1 MGMGGFGMAV
11 QRGFWDVEDRLKE
24 LSAEG
29 DPLEKLSATVDFEMF
44 RPLLQKAFGR
54 ADPSKGGRPGFDVV
68 LKFRMLVLQALHGLS
83 LQQTDYLVRDRLS
96 WMRFC
101 GLGPGDVV
109 PDANTLWDFREAL
122 IEARIFD
129 RLFERLDKAI
139 SDAGYLPMSGQ
150 IVDATLVA
158 APKQR
163 NSEAEK
169 ADIKEGRVPA
179 AWKDKPAKL
188 AQKDRDARWTVKF
201 AKAKP
206 KQDGSKP
213 VDIAIPVFG
222 YKSHIS
228 IDRKHGVIRRH
239 KVTDAAAADGARLR
253 EGLIDRTN
261 TAGDVWAD
269 SAYRSQANEEFLDKL
284 GKTSRIHRKKPMG
297 KPMPEAMRRANAAK
311 STVRA
316 RVEHVFAEQKDRMGL
331 FVRTIGLARA
341 HAVITVANMAYNMK
355 RWCWLL
361 RRPVAG

>member
-1 MGMGGFGMAV
+1 MAA

-29 DPLEKLSATVDFEMF
+29 DPLEKLTATVDFEMF
-44 RPLLQKAFGR
+44 RPFLQKAFRR
-54 ADPSKGGRPGFDVV
+54 ADPSKGGRPGYDVV

-101 GLGPGDVV
+101 GLGPGDAV

-122 IEARIFD
+122 IEARMLD

-163 NSEAEK
+163 NTIEEK
-169 ADIKEGRVPA
+169 KAIKEGRIPDD
-179 AWKDKPAKL
+179 WKDKPAKL
-188 AQKDRDARWTVKF
+188 AQKDRDARWTVKYT
-201 AKAKP
+201 KARP
-206 KQDGSKP
+206 REDGSLP
-213 VDIAIPVFG
+213 AVDLAIPAFG

-355 RWCWLL
+355 RWCWLV